1 MSVRTSIRRV
11 ALMKD
16 LASTLNLLAHNNSL
30 LAEVKRIALDNKF
43 VVLLQ
48 L

>member
-16 LASTLNLLAHNNSL
+16 LASTLNLLAHNDSL